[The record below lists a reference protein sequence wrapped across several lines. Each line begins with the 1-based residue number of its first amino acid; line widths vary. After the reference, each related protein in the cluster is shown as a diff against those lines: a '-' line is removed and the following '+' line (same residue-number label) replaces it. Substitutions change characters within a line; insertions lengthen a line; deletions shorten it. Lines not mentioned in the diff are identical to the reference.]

1 MSSVSKGPRKLSPFL
16 NNLQTLALAGG
27 GNRCWWQ
34 AGALSRLMREG
45 WRLPPMMV
53 GTSAGAAIA
62 ASCLTTGPEAA
73 LEACKD
79 LYSRTAKIFDWRGV
93 WRGQLE
99 FAHQTVYPSW
109 LSAFVNERTFESL
122 RSSVT
127 SLQVAITRPSRYLG
141 LRTSVALG
149 TLAYLVDK
157 KVWHN
162 VHPRLPTV
170 FGLQQEFI
178 DITRST
184 SAAQA
189 RRVLA
194 AAAAPPPIMHAQKID
209 DRWAFDGGYTDN
221 APIPHQSTAQR
232 ASTLVM
238 LTRHYSSR
246 PSVFMIKDRTY
257 WQPSRPVPVST
268 WDCTYKATVAEA
280 FELGSS
286 DAETAL
292 AALRR

>member
-1 MSSVSKGPRKLSPFL
+1 LSPFSKDIH
-16 NNLQTLALAGG
+16 TLALAGG

-45 WRLPPMMV
+45 WQLPPMIV

-79 LYSRTAKIFDWRGV
+79 LYKRTANIFNWRGV
-93 WRGQLE
+93 LRGRLE
-99 FAHQTVYPSW
+99 FAHQTVYPLW
-109 LSAFVNERTFESL
+109 LSAFVNEGTFDSL

-157 KVWHN
+157 KVWHS
-162 VHPRLPTV
+162 VHPRLPKF

-178 DITRST
+178 DVTRST
-184 SAAQA
+184 SAAEV
-189 RRVLA
+189 RSVLA
-194 AAAAPPPIMHAQKID
+194 AAAAPPPIMQAQKID

-221 APIPHQSTAQR
+221 APIPHQSSAQR

-238 LTRHYSSR
+238 LTRHYRSR
-246 PSVFMIKDRTY
+246 PSVFKIKDRTY

-268 WDCTYKATVAEA
+268 WDCTYRATVAEA
-280 FELGSS
+280 FELGSC
-286 DAETAL
+286 DAEIAL
-292 AALRR
+292 AALTS